1 MRFLSFPQAANS
13 PWAAARFRFY
23 YNENTARPAR
33 ARGRVFAPCGRRFK
47 NLHKNARYRPLCATH
62 PPLLPV
68 KIKLSKGKSSRA
80 LWAGRVAAA
89 THRSSFAAGRA
100 PALLP
105 LHSLRAAEK
114 PAAGGGAPAARRS
127 PVFLRAARRAP
138 FAKKFLQHFL
148 FGPVFLI
155 PPGQSRL
162 FCSKGAGCYAEK
174 TYRYART
181 PGGLWVCRKAN
192 FARFSLLPAK
202 GLRFAPRA
210 VRFFGAPRR
219 PRLFCPLFFGA
230 SPPVFCCRRKF
241 VIHRAMQHTG
251 TIPLCPRLYGG
262 CLFLLNFT

>member
-47 NLHKNARYRPLCATH
+47 NLHKNARNHPLCATH

-105 LHSLRAAEK
+105 LHSLRAAGF

-127 PVFLRAARRAP
+127 PVFLRAARARPLCKKIFATFFVWPGFFDTTRSIPFVLQQRGGVLCRKNIPVCSHPRRALGLP
-138 FAKKFLQHFL
+138 QGKLCPL
-148 FGPVFLI
+148 FPSSGKRPALCAPRGPVFWRAPQA
-155 PPGQSRL
+155 PP
-162 FCSKGAGCYAEK
+162 F
-174 TYRYART
+174 
-181 PGGLWVCRKAN
+181 
-192 FARFSLLPAK
+192 LPAV
-202 GLRFAPRA
+202 FW
-210 VRFFGAPRR
+210 
-219 PRLFCPLFFGA
+219 RL
-230 SPPVFCCRRKF
+230 PPVFCCRRKF